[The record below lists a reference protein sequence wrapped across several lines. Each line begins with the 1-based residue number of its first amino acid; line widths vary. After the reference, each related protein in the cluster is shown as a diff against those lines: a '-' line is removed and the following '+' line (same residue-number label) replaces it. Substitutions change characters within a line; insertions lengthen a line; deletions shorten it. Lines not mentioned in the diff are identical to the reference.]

1 MNLNLPTLPEG
12 TAYYIVFGLLA
23 LVSFAPIA
31 LALGATLPTPWGEL
45 NLTPLSAPQRTLVG
59 VLGLI
64 VFGFSMRML
73 IRGYIPAG

>member
-1 MNLNLPTLPEG
+1 MNLNLPSLPVG
-12 TAYYIVFGLLA
+12 AAYYVVFGLLA

-31 LALGATLPTPWGEL
+31 FALGATLPTPWGPL
-45 NLTPLSAPQRTLVG
+45 CPSPLSALQRTLVG

-73 IRGYIPAG
+73 IRGYLPTP